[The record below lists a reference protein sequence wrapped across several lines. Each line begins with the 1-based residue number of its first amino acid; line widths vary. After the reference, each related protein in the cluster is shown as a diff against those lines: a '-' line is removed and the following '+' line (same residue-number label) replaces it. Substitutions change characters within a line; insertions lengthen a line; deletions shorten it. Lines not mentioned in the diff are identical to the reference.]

1 MDGNNMMNVNG
12 ENDVKKRS
20 SEKNF
25 LAPLIISLG
34 IMISCAILAGAF
46 VKYKTADSRI
56 ITATGSAST
65 DFEADLI
72 VWRGEFTAYSEN
84 SARAYKQ
91 LSNQAELVEEYLQDK
106 DIDKSDYVFSAVDIS
121 KVTSNNYDENGN
133 FINST
138 IDGYNLTQT
147 VTVSSSD
154 IDKVEK
160 ISRDISSLLDRGV
173 ELTSGTPEYYCTGL
187 NDIKLDLIDKA
198 TENARARIDIMA
210 DQSGAKVGKL
220 RNSNLGVFQ
229 ITAQNS
235 GTSFYSYDGY
245 LDTTSRYKTAS
256 ITVRL
261 EYNVK

>member
-46 VKYKTADSRI
+46 VKYKTADSRM

-91 LSNQAELVEEYLQDK
+91 LSNQAELVED
-106 DIDKSDYVFSAVDIS
+106 F
-121 KVTSNNYDENGN
+121 
-133 FINST
+133 
-138 IDGYNLTQT
+138 
-147 VTVSSSD
+147 
-154 IDKVEK
+154 
-160 ISRDISSLLDRGV
+160 
-173 ELTSGTPEYYCTGL
+173 
-187 NDIKLDLIDKA
+187 
-198 TENARARIDIMA
+198 
-210 DQSGAKVGKL
+210 
-220 RNSNLGVFQ
+220 
-229 ITAQNS
+229 
-235 GTSFYSYDGY
+235 
-245 LDTTSRYKTAS
+245 
-256 ITVRL
+256 
-261 EYNVK
+261 

>member
-1 MDGNNMMNVNG
+1 MN
-12 ENDVKKRS
+12 
-20 SEKNF
+20 
-25 LAPLIISLG
+25 
-34 IMISCAILAGAF
+34 
-46 VKYKTADSRI
+46 
-56 ITATGSAST
+56 
-65 DFEADLI
+65 
-72 VWRGEFTAYSEN
+72 
-84 SARAYKQ
+84 
-91 LSNQAELVEEYLQDK
+91 
-106 DIDKSDYVFSAVDIS
+106 DYVFSAVDIS

-187 NDIKLDLIDKA
+187 DDIKLDLIDKA